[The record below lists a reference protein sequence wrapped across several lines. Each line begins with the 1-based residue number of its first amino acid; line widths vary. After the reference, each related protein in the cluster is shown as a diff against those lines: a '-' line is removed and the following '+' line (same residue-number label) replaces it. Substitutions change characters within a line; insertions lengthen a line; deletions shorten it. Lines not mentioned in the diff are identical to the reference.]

1 MNLSSNLKKLAVLA
15 VAGTLT
21 ATGVTSAA
29 AIEVRAVAF
38 NPDAKGSLTIHKH
51 FGDEGKAG
59 DGREDTTIDTGK
71 NPPLSGV
78 KFKIEKVTNV
88 DLKTNNGWKEAEKI
102 SKAPE
107 TAKLGDAKEGTT
119 DEKGVFKFSDLAVG
133 LYKVTEV
140 DNSKAK
146 KNGQGDPVKAKM
158 AAPFFVT
165 IPLTNPQDRNDWL
178 YDVHAYPKN
187 QDFQVNK
194 EGKLITSDN
203 PGSGDTVNAGDTM
216 EYTVTATLPALAE
229 GKKYEKYNLI
239 DQLSANHDIKT
250 FKVTK
255 VEAITDEK
263 DNNPTTLEAANY
275 DVDNTSKAT
284 ENRALVKFNS
294 TGLAKLADV
303 SKTGKKMVRYTYTV
317 KIKSDF
323 KAGDLD
329 NKAYVTP
336 SNEYSDEPKPGDNT
350 PSGENKEKFV
360 QFQIEKQDGS
370 ETTKKLEGAKFD
382 LYACTDQGKFADKDG
397 NAVDAKEKAMK
408 IASVTTAGKEGK
420 TEAIRMPVTS
430 DPKSNVKKICAVETK
445 APDGYSLLVEPVVFS
460 IDYKDNTTTTPVVQ
474 TIDNVKHNAGFKLPF
489 TGAQGLVVLTAA
501 GVVLI
506 MGAIMLTARS
516 RKTA

>member
-21 ATGVTSAA
+21 ATGVTSVA
-29 AIEVRAVAF
+29 AIELGAAAF
-38 NPDAKGSLTIHKH
+38 DPAAKGSLTIHKH
-51 FGDEGKAG
+51 FGDEGAAG
-59 DGREDTTIDTGK
+59 NGKETTVDSAK
-71 NPPLSGV
+71 NPPLSDV
-78 KFKIEKVTNV
+78 KFKIEKVTNA
-88 DLKTNNGWKEAEKI
+88 DLTTNEGWKTAEKI
-102 SKAPE
+102 SKGTE
-107 TAKLGDAKEGTT
+107 TAQLGEAKEGTT
-119 DEKGVFKFSDLAVG
+119 DAKGELKFSELAVG

-140 DNSKAK
+140 DNTNAK
-146 KNGQGDPVKAKM
+146 KNGAGDPVKAKM

-165 IPLTNPQDRNDWL
+165 IPLTDPENRDGWI
-178 YDVHAYPKN
+178 YDVHVYPKN
-187 QDFQVNK
+187 QDFQVKK
-194 EGKLITSDN
+194 EGKLT
-203 PGSGDTVNAGDTM
+203 AGDTM

-239 DQLSANHDIKT
+239 DQLSANHDISS

-263 DNNPTTLEAANY
+263 DANPTALDAANY
-275 DVDNTSKAT
+275 DVDITSKAA
-284 ENRALVKFNS
+284 ENRALVKFKNP
-294 TGLAKLADV
+294 TGLDKLADA
-303 SKTGKKMVRYTYTV
+303 SKAGKKMVRYIYTV
-317 KIKSDF
+317 KVKDTF

-329 NKAYVTP
+329 NKAYVAP

-360 QFQIEKQDGS
+360 QFQIEKQDGN

-397 NAVDAKEKAMK
+397 KEAAKDQALK
-408 IASVTTAGKEGK
+408 IASVVTAADGKSPA
-420 TEAIRMPVTS
+420 TRMPVT
-430 DPKSNVKKICAVETK
+430 DATSNIKKICAVETQ
-445 APDGYSLLVEPVVFS
+445 APNGYSLLVEPVVFK
-460 IDYKDNTTTTPVVQ
+460 IDFKENTTTAPVIQ
-474 TIDNVKHNAGFKLPF
+474 TIDNVKQNAGFKLPF

-506 MGAIMLTARS
+506 MGAIMFTARS